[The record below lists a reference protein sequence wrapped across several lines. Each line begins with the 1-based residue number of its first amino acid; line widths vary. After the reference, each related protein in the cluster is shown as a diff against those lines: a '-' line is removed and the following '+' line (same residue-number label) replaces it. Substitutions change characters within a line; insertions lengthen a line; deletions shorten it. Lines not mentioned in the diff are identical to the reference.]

1 MKELG
6 IYLLSL
12 GVAGILTMLGVITF
26 MMNTLVGFIYVF
38 LISSMIGLIL
48 IKIGED

>member
-6 IYLLSL
+6 MCLLAL
-12 GVAGILTMLGVITF
+12 GVTGILTMLGAITF
-26 MMNTLVGFIYVF
+26 MMNTLVGFIYLF
-38 LISSMIGLIL
+38 LISFMIGLIL

>member
-6 IYLLSL
+6 ICLLSL
-12 GVAGILTMLGVITF
+12 GTTGILTMLGVITF
-26 MMNTLVGFIYVF
+26 MMNALVGFIYLS